1 MILADDNNA
10 PESVERE
17 TPMKSQVR
25 SWMLTI
31 SVSAAVGAFLFWFI
45 QLIWQKAGEIDSA
58 PSRYGFKNQVMHRKS
73 KEMHDI
79 LDDMVAGDLERV
91 QAAATRMKRYG
102 NMISGFLKSES
113 YDKYSV
119 DFQQSV
125 GDLTTAAGRNDF
137 SNAQDAVLRL
147 EKSCIECHQ
156 LLNNR
161 EIKSE

>member
-17 TPMKSQVR
+17 PPMKSQVR
-25 SWMLTI
+25 SWIVTI
-31 SVSAAVGAFLFWFI
+31 SVSAAAGAFLFWFI

-79 LDDMVAGDLERV
+79 LDEMVSGDLERV
-91 QAAATRMKRYG
+91 QTSAKRMKRYG
-102 NMISGFLKSES
+102 KMISGFLKSES

-119 DFQQSV
+119 DFQQAV
-125 GDLTTAAGRNDF
+125 DELATAAAQSDF
-137 SNAQDAVLRL
+137 NNSQEAVLRL
-147 EKSCIECHQ
+147 EQSCIECHQ

>member
-17 TPMKSQVR
+17 PPMKSQVR
-25 SWMLTI
+25 SWIVTI
-31 SVSAAVGAFLFWFI
+31 SVSAAAGAFLFWFI

-58 PSRYGFKNQVMHRKS
+58 PSRYGVKNQAMHRKS

-79 LDDMVAGDLERV
+79 LDEMVAGDLERV
-91 QAAATRMKRYG
+91 QTSAKRMKRYG
-102 NMISGFLKSES
+102 KMISEFLKSES

-119 DFQQSV
+119 DFQQAV
-125 GDLTTAAGRNDF
+125 DELATAAAQSDF
-137 SNAQDAVLRL
+137 NNAQEAVLRL
-147 EKSCIECHQ
+147 EQSCIECHQ
-156 LLNNR
+156 LLNHR